1 MRSAQKPV
9 LGRIVSRMFSLSI
22 YTPIQA
28 DLFGLNLQKPLQSVW
43 AFSDWDDLGGNFSD
57 HDLAAADNLM
67 PETARTYM
75 RNLRAAG
82 KQTRGW
88 HFAEDPTTR
97 YLTVCLPKWTNDW
110 TRLLLGLNV
119 LRQILPTSGD
129 GQPGY
134 ILAHQFDGPQS
145 ETLGAVLMRHGA
157 SQVVSPHS
165 TVIPELIAHAR
176 PLASRVLSMS
186 KMPTS
191 HVVDQLETI
200 SDERRA

>member
-82 KQTRGW
+82 KQTRAAKRDSRRG
-88 HFAEDPTTR
+88 ADASRRVAGCQPT
-97 YLTVCLPKWTNDW
+97 
-110 TRLLLGLNV
+110 
-119 LRQILPTSGD
+119 LRRHPRTD
-129 GQPGY
+129 RACKTTGQPSPVDEQNADITCRGS
-134 ILAHQFDGPQS
+134 ARNHQRR
-145 ETLGAVLMRHGA
+145 T
-157 SQVVSPHS
+157 
-165 TVIPELIAHAR
+165 AR
-176 PLASRVLSMS
+176 LTGFV
-186 KMPTS
+186 
-191 HVVDQLETI
+191 
-200 SDERRA
+200 